1 MIARPISR
9 SPLPP
14 QLSICLLPLLS
25 DFSVPSLTRLA
36 RPSHCAGKTT
46 AFRCLYRAH
55 LSTPHQ
61 PGAGGLLFSL
71 SALSVMAPQQFCK
84 RALLKVCSQCF
95 LGTEKVVMVL
105 WFIFLIWKQSS
116 ILRKAVTSDL
126 EKKTCVIFYSRCF
139 NCACCL
145 LAVGWL
151 KGKGY
156 YLVGSQMVCPFP
168 FLVVLG
174 VEPSA
179 LLRPT
184 IALHSGLKWVLGD

>member
-1 MIARPISR
+1 
-9 SPLPP
+9 
-14 QLSICLLPLLS
+14 
-25 DFSVPSLTRLA
+25 
-36 RPSHCAGKTT
+36 
-46 AFRCLYRAH
+46 
-55 LSTPHQ
+55 
-61 PGAGGLLFSL
+61 
-71 SALSVMAPQQFCK
+71 
-84 RALLKVCSQCF
+84 
-95 LGTEKVVMVL
+95 MVL

-139 NCACCL
+139 YCTCCL

-151 KGKGY
+151 KGKGC